1 MLIDKCYE
9 NRVFFLVINDGKFI
23 KFNEFFEKLIVI
35 CVDEKEERIVVSI
48 IDGIYVFSLFFLF
61 E

>member
-23 KFNEFFEKLIVI
+23 KFYEFFENLIVI
-35 CVDEKEERIVVSI
+35 CVDEKEERIVISI

>member
-23 KFNEFFEKLIVI
+23 KFYEFFENLIVI

>member
-23 KFNEFFEKLIVI
+23 KFYKFFENLIVI

>member
-23 KFNEFFEKLIVI
+23 KFYEFFEKLIVI

-48 IDGIYVFSLFFLF
+48 IDGIYVFSLFFLY